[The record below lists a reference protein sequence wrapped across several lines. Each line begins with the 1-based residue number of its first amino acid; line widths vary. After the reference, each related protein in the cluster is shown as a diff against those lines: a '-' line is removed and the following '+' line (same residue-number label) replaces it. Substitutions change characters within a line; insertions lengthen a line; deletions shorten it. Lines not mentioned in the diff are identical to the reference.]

1 VPDLKKKTK
10 SKKKM
15 EKLQKIQKQMGYIS
29 CECYIPKDFLNGR
42 QNNYGPNRVVSNTC
56 PGKKA
61 EDNIVCIRKELFP
74 H

>member
-1 VPDLKKKTK
+1 
-10 SKKKM
+10 M

-42 QNNYGPNRVVSNTC
+42 QNNYGTNRVVSNTC